1 MWVLAIDFLAAVVAG
16 WRMLGI
22 DLANL
27 RLRSFG
33 VVLVRL
39 LPRDSRHLTGVPQ
52 ISPLTAHRCSFYWGA
67 ERRDIQWRT
76 LTENTDLFRSSIVIY
91 SCWLS
96 STIGILDMNWG
107 LVVILLVT
115 DCAVVIF
122 ATEIFRYV
130 DLRCANGDHD
140 RNCKPASEPDDSSW
154 ERSSSEE
161 DDTPIGATESSAAET
176 LTSSSR
182 NPSPISII
190 PEATSATYGN
200 QTTPRQNSSSPSTTT
215 ATSSATSSSSLSS
228 STPASITPTTEDIWD
243 LLELGINE
251 LYGVTI
257 YMCSDS
263 TTSTKILPTT
273 PLKSTTVSTAS
284 TATTTASTS
293 STTSLKTS
301 TLSSSSSSTT
311 SPGKSSISSDSTS
324 SKSQMSSSPT
334 SSTTS
339 TTASQE
345 KSATPISSKTA
356 SANIETPT
364 TSHVSSETS
373 SPSSSSTRP
382 RSSFASTGSSSIS
395 TEFSPTSTTPA
406 ISSSS
411 TSPFSISTT
420 YFSTS
425 PASTSPALTS
435 TSSSSSSS
443 TPPSTKAGT
452 HDVEPSST
460 TKSTT
465 NKISATSS
473 KSSEASTSSGTDS
486 TSLPKTSV
494 TSSSNPVS
502 TSSKRIAAEIM
513 TSTGPSSTETTVPTS
528 SEPTS
533 SSTLVSTTLTA
544 SELTNT
550 PSEDISSSTES
561 PETSSKDTTT
571 KPNVFPM
578 VTSESEATSK
588 SPSTALAATSSTSTG
603 TKTTSSI
610 IQSTMKT
617 SSVISQSTTS
627 ADAPD
632 TETRTS
638 STSYV
643 TTPRKTE
650 KTTSGVKNTIT
661 SSTITETSSSS
672 TAQSSS
678 PISSATSSGTTEST
692 STGSSSFSTSSP
704 RPSAS
709 STTNSETSE
718 SADTDHS
725 KASPSS
731 VFELT
736 TTQRTP
742 ITASVKSHITTTA
755 MESSTSSNGKSTISG
770 STSTIISTTAES
782 SLTEEKISTSSAKPQ
797 PSTTFPTTS
806 DLLSSAES
814 STSHP
819 TATDFTTSMV
829 SEPSTSEDPS
839 TTLEDGTTQTTS
851 EQSRTTPTTSET
863 QKSTEGSPATS
874 SPKAEASSKITS
886 TETYTT
892 STQSILPT
900 SSLIIPT
907 PETSKTIPQTS
918 STENSSQ
925 YTTTLS
931 KQTLK
936 SSTISTPKKSTT
948 VNPSTASKQTSTP
961 KRTTTDPLCSQQ
973 CPDGYLIGTSYC
985 FRLFPRLVSYQSA
998 LAYCK
1003 TIDRQTLASLDKIKD
1018 NSDIK
1023 LIQESAALQNID
1035 WIYANGIGAKDERFL
1050 KKASVYSIYNQSL
1063 VSSPI
1068 VKTVGISQTFN
1079 NISAL
1084 CVMPQY
1090 CETMTCDVEKIFQ
1103 AYEFYNNFKQ
1113 TAGTLEPR
1121 RSGTVT
1127 CIYGNQKSTTVTCNT
1142 LGAIYPNPTNIDCE
1156 ESATERQLKDTTNDL
1171 VSNCNACYKRGTKEC
1186 QKVMD
1191 QTNQEV
1197 KGYQCICKEPYS
1209 MSTCWRT
1216 VNNCNST
1223 ICGDHGTC
1231 MSEMGHVWCDCK
1243 WGYTGDYCDE
1253 ALDEKYDGDIGF
1265 SSAVGATITVG
1276 DGIFRFLKICVMGL
1290 PKGDGGFDPQS
1301 THQTFRWVCILCANA
1316 LITLYSNPTLLAI
1329 PLIQCRFTFIA
1340 IHFFYIQAMVQ
1351 WLLEGFNVNQVLRC
1365 VHLNEWERD
1374 INGNKSLG
1382 VRIWPRFI
1390 VSVIGVAVF
1399 VLIPFTAGWNKLAAS
1414 WTCVGVICQET
1425 LHVWFPIFFGVL
1437 VIVLWAGAVYENS
1450 ALIKVR
1456 RPLLGFRL
1464 DYEIERRVGW
1474 EAGKIFQKCRDNELM
1489 CFIGVILLVAQW
1501 ISVIISSDH
1510 RDEKFYGMITVVVS
1524 GIYSAFSTY
1533 QEIMTNPEDRANF
1546 YTLLQRFLPYR
1557 AAPAYNPE
1565 TTWTIDEV
1573 KEYFNTP
1580 KKEREEQYEGFIN
1593 RNQQLFI
1600 HHKWDIRMNEFLAE
1614 DPKMTINEALIKVF
1628 TAEMNELKKNNGT
1641 GRDKLYIQATF
1652 VAYCDTI
1659 PHFEPRPTEKLE
1671 GHLELVTLAAE
1682 DPVQGTRL
1690 AKFFIVPSHHIFEP
1704 EIPEKKKNNTES
1716 RKKKNL
1722 RRRMLKNIE
1731 EDIFKLSHEEIH
1743 AQAVFANSAILFSHY
1758 GNDVV
1763 R

>member
-1 MWVLAIDFLAAVVAG
+1 MEQLEEVLLKNDMCEEGSVEAF
-16 WRMLGI
+16 
-22 DLANL
+22 
-27 RLRSFG
+27 
-33 VVLVRL
+33 
-39 LPRDSRHLTGVPQ
+39 P
-52 ISPLTAHRCSFYWGA
+52 ISESYHKNP
-67 ERRDIQWRT
+67 
-76 LTENTDLFRSSIVIY
+76 
-91 SCWLS
+91 
-96 STIGILDMNWG
+96 
-107 LVVILLVT
+107 
-115 DCAVVIF
+115 
-122 ATEIFRYV
+122 
-130 DLRCANGDHD
+130 RCANGVHTK
-140 RNCKPASEPDDSSW
+140 NCQPDPKPNDSSSKT
-154 ERSSSEE
+154 SSSEE
-161 DDTPIGATESSAAET
+161 NEPPNKVTELSAAKT
-176 LTSSSR
+176 PTSSSHQFSTT
-182 NPSPISII
+182 PSIL
-190 PEATSATYGN
+190 ETTSANYD
-200 QTTPRQNSSSPSTTT
+200 S
-215 ATSSATSSSSLSS
+215 ASSAVQNASNVYDESTSSSSSS
-228 STPASITPTTEDIWD
+228 STTTTIISATEDIWG
-243 LLELGINE
+243 LLKPGITV
-251 LYGVTI
+251 LDGVTI
-257 YMCSDS
+257 YVCSES

-273 PLKSTTVSTAS
+273 PLKSTTVSPAS
-284 TATTTASTS
+284 TTTTSASDS
-293 STTSLKTS
+293 STSLKTPK
-301 TLSSSSSSTT
+301 SSTSSGT
-311 SPGKSSISSDSTS
+311 STSKIPTSSDSTS
-324 SKSQMSSSPT
+324 SKSQVSSSFI

-339 TTASQE
+339 STSTASQE
-345 KSATPISSKTA
+345 KSTTPIPSKTA
-356 SANIETPT
+356 SKNIQTPT
-364 TSHVSSETS
+364 ISHESSETS
-373 SPSSSSTRP
+373 SSRSSSTRT
-382 RSSFASTGSSSIS
+382 RSSLDSTGSSSGS
-395 TEFSPTSTTPA
+395 TESSSTSTQTTPA

-411 TSPFSISTT
+411 ATSSF
-420 YFSTS
+420 TS
-425 PASTSPALTS
+425 LASTSPALTS

-443 TPPSTKAGT
+443 TSPSTKAGT
-452 HDVEPSST
+452 HDVKPSST
-460 TKSTT
+460 TKPTT

-473 KSSEASTSSGTDS
+473 KSPEASTFSGTDS

-494 TSSSNPVS
+494 TSSNDPVV
-502 TSSKRIAAEIM
+502 TSSERITTENFK
-513 TSTGPSSTETTVPTS
+513 TSTGFSFSEATSPAS
-528 SEPTS
+528 SERTS
-533 SSTLVSTTLTA
+533 SSSSIIITPTA
-544 SELTNT
+544 SKLTST
-550 PSEDISSSTES
+550 PTEDISSSSES
-561 PETSSKDTTT
+561 SEPFSKITTT
-571 KPNVFPM
+571 EPNAFPTTTFESET
-578 VTSESEATSK
+578 TSESH
-588 SPSTALAATSSTSTG
+588 STLLPATSSTSSVG
-603 TKTTSSI
+603 SKRTSSI
-610 IQSTMKT
+610 IQITMET
-617 SSVISQSTTS
+617 SSVGSPSITT
-627 ADAPD
+627 AETPD

-638 STSYV
+638 PKSLKTTPGNSENTTTGARSTSV
-643 TTPRKTE
+643 SSSITE
-650 KTTSGVKNTIT
+650 FT
-661 SSTITETSSSS
+661 SSSTAPSRSSSSSVTSSGTTGTSSSS
-672 TAQSSS
+672 TFIPSSS
-678 PISSATSSGTTEST
+678 SSVTTSG
-692 STGSSSFSTSSP
+692 
-704 RPSAS
+704 
-709 STTNSETSE
+709 TSE

-725 KASPSS
+725 TASSSS
-731 VFELT
+731 VSELT
-736 TTQRTP
+736 TTQSTP
-742 ITASVKSHITTTA
+742 ITESAKLQTTTTEA
-755 MESSTSSNGKSTISG
+755 TVGLSTAPKVEPSTGG
-770 STSTIISTTAES
+770 STSTTQSTTRES
-782 SLTEEKISTSSAKPQ
+782 PLTEEKSSTSFGKPQ
-797 PSTTFPTTS
+797 PSTTSPTTS
-806 DLLSSAES
+806 DMLISTES
-814 STSHP
+814 STSYP
-819 TATDFTTSMV
+819 TTTDSTTSIFQK
-829 SEPSTSEDPS
+829 SSTSEDPP
-839 TTLEDGTTQTTS
+839 TMLDDGTTQTTS
-851 EQSRTTPTTSET
+851 KQPEITSELP
-863 QKSTEGSPATS
+863 KSTEAFPATS
-874 SPKAEASSKITS
+874 SSISETSPKITS
-886 TETYTT
+886 TL
-892 STQSILPT
+892 STPKT
-900 SSLIIPT
+900 SSMPKPVSEIT
-907 PETSKTIPQTS
+907 KTISQKS
-918 STENSSQ
+918 STENPSSFK
-925 YTTTLS
+925 TTLS
-931 KQTLK
+931 KETLK
-936 SSTISTPKKSTT
+936 SSTTSTFTKSTT
-948 VNPSTASKQTSTP
+948 PIPSTVSRQTSTP
-961 KRTTTDPLCSQQ
+961 KSTTTDPLCSQQ
-973 CPDGYLIGTSYC
+973 CPDGYLVGTSYC

-1023 LIQESAALQNID
+1023 LIQESAALQNVD

-1068 VKTVGISQTFN
+1068 VKTIGISQLFT

-1090 CETMTCDVEKIFQ
+1090 CNMMDCDVEKIFQ

-1142 LGAIYPNPTNIDCE
+1142 LGAMYPNPTNIDCE
-1156 ESATERQLKDTTNDL
+1156 ESATERQLKDTINDI
-1171 VSNCNACYKRGTKEC
+1171 VPNCKSCYKRGTKEC
-1186 QKVMD
+1186 QTVLNE
-1191 QTNQEV
+1191 TNQEV

-1223 ICGDHGTC
+1223 VCGDHGTC
-1231 MSEMGHVWCDCK
+1231 MSEMGHMWCDCK
-1243 WGYTGDYCDE
+1243 WGYTGDHCDE

-1290 PKGDGGFDPQS
+1290 PKRDGGFDAQS

-1340 IHFFYIQAMVQ
+1340 IHFFYVQAMVQ

-1474 EAGKIFQKCRDNELM
+1474 EAGKIFQKCRDNELV

-1501 ISVIISSDH
+1501 VSVIISSDH

-1524 GIYSAFSTY
+1524 GIYFAFSTY

-1546 YTLLQRFLPYR
+1546 YTLLQRFLPFR

-1614 DPKMTINEALIKVF
+1614 DLKMTIDEALIKVF
-1628 TAEMNELKKNNGT
+1628 TVEMNDLKKNNGS
-1641 GRDKLYIQATF
+1641 GREKLYIQATF

-1659 PHFEPRPTEKLE
+1659 PHFEPRPTEKLQ

-1682 DPVQGTRL
+1682 DPVHGTRL
-1690 AKFFIVPSHHIFEP
+1690 AKFFIVPTHHIFEP
-1704 EIPEKKKNNTES
+1704 EISEKKKGTKES
-1716 RKKKNL
+1716 RKRKNL

-1731 EDIFKLSHEEIH
+1731 EDIFKLSREEIH

>member
-1 MWVLAIDFLAAVVAG
+1 MRFSLVIVLALLAIAFSNADDNRRCG
-16 WRMLGI
+16 QG
-22 DLANL
+22 
-27 RLRSFG
+27 
-33 VVLVRL
+33 
-39 LPRDSRHLTGVPQ
+39 DS
-52 ISPLTAHRCSFYWGA
+52 A
-67 ERRDIQWRT
+67 EKCDNRRET
-76 LTENTDLFRSSIVIY
+76 
-91 SCWLS
+91 
-96 STIGILDMNWG
+96 
-107 LVVILLVT
+107 
-115 DCAVVIF
+115 
-122 ATEIFRYV
+122 
-130 DLRCANGDHD
+130 
-140 RNCKPASEPDDSSW
+140 
-154 ERSSSEE
+154 SSSEE
-161 DDTPIGATESSAAET
+161 DELPNAATELSAAKT
-176 LTSSSR
+176 PTSSSQQL
-182 NPSPISII
+182 STTSIV
-190 PEATSATYGN
+190 PEATSATYD
-200 QTTPRQNSSSPSTTT
+200 SPSTGAKNSTNVYNE
-215 ATSSATSSSSLSS
+215 TSSSSLSS
-228 STPASITPTTEDIWD
+228 STPTTITPTTEDIWD
-243 LLELGINE
+243 LLKPGINV
-251 LYGVTI
+251 LDGVTI
-257 YMCSDS
+257 YACSES

-273 PLKSTTVSTAS
+273 PRKLTTVSTAF
-284 TATTTASTS
+284 TATTFSSTS
-293 STTSLKTS
+293 SSTSLKTS

-311 SPGKSSISSDSTS
+311 SPRKTSTSSDSTS
-324 SKSQMSSSPT
+324 SKSQMSSTPT

-339 TTASQE
+339 STSSASQE
-345 KSATPISSKTA
+345 KSTTPIPS
-356 SANIETPT
+356 T
-364 TSHVSSETS
+364 TSTNIQTSTISQVSAETS
-373 SPSSSSTRP
+373 SPSSTSTRT
-382 RSSFASTGSSSIS
+382 RSSLDSTGSSSGS
-395 TEFSPTSTTPA
+395 TESPPTSTQTTPA

-411 TSPFSISTT
+411 AASSFTSLSF
-420 YFSTS
+420 
-425 PASTSPALTS
+425 TSPALTS
-435 TSSSSSSS
+435 SSSSISPS
-443 TPPSTKAGT
+443 TSPSTKAGT
-452 HDVEPSST
+452 HDVKPSST

-465 NKISATSS
+465 NQISTASS
-473 KSSEASTSSGTDS
+473 KSSGASTTSGTSS
-486 TSLPKTSV
+486 TPLQTTSE
-494 TSSSNPVS
+494 TLSSSSEPS
-502 TSSKRIAAEIM
+502 TAEM
-513 TSTGPSSTETTVPTS
+513 TSTESSSTETT
-528 SEPTS
+528 S
-533 SSTLVSTTLTA
+533 SSSPESISSSSSISTTTIA
-544 SELTNT
+544 SELTST
-550 PSEDISSSTES
+550 QSEEIPISSES
-561 PETSSKDTTT
+561 SETSSKDTTT
-571 KPNVFPM
+571 KPNASPTT
-578 VTSESEATSK
+578 TSESEATSE
-588 SPSTALAATSSTSTG
+588 SQSTVLPASSSTSTV
-603 TKTTSSI
+603 TKTTSSM
-610 IQSTMKT
+610 IQSSMETSSVGSPSTPSAETQETKT
-617 SSVISQSTTS
+617 SSPSLLKTT
-627 ADAPD
+627 P
-632 TETRTS
+632 TS
-638 STSYV
+638 S
-643 TTPRKTE
+643 E
-650 KTTSGVKNTIT
+650 KTTTGAGSTST
-661 SSTITETSSSS
+661 SSSLSDYSSFSTAQPSSSSSSVTSLGTTKSETTGTSSSS
-672 TAQSSS
+672 T
-678 PISSATSSGTTEST
+678 
-692 STGSSSFSTSSP
+692 SSFSSSVTTSG
-704 RPSAS
+704 
-709 STTNSETSE
+709 TSE
-718 SADTDHS
+718 SANTDHS
-725 KASPSS
+725 TASSSS
-731 VFELT
+731 VSELT
-736 TTQRTP
+736 ATQITP
-742 ITASVKSHITTTA
+742 ITESAKSQTTDTEATMGSSTPLTVKTTT
-755 MESSTSSNGKSTISG
+755 GV
-770 STSTIISTTAES
+770 STSTTQSTTRES
-782 SLTEEKISTSSAKPQ
+782 SVTEEKSSTFSAEPQ
-797 PSTTFPTTS
+797 PSTTSPTTS
-806 DLLSSAES
+806 DMLTSEKS

-819 TATDFTTSMV
+819 TTTDFTTSTV
-829 SEPSTSEDPS
+829 SEPSTSEDQS
-839 TTLEDGTTQTTS
+839 TALEDGTTRTSS
-851 EQSRTTPTTSET
+851 EQSKTTPTTIEL
-863 QKSTEGSPATS
+863 QKSTETFTATS
-874 SPKAEASSKITS
+874 SPKAETSSKIIS
-886 TETYTT
+886 TATFTT
-892 STQSILPT
+892 STQSIPTT
-900 SSLIIPT
+900 SSSTIPT

-918 STENSSQ
+918 STENPSSS
-925 YTTTLS
+925 TDILS
-931 KQTLK
+931 KQTLM
-936 SSTISTPKKSTT
+936 SSTTSTFTKSTT
-948 VNPSTASKQTSTP
+948 PNRSTISKQTSTA
-961 KRTTTDPLCSQQ
+961 KSTTTDPLCSQQ
-973 CPDGYLIGTSYC
+973 CPEGYLIGTSYC

-1003 TIDRQTLASLDKIKD
+1003 TVERQTLASLDKIKD

-1035 WIYANGIGAKDERFL
+1035 WIYANGIGSKDERFL

-1068 VKTVGISQTFN
+1068 VKTIGISQTFT

-1103 AYEFYNNFKQ
+1103 AYEFYDNFKQ

-1127 CIYGNQKSTTVTCNT
+1127 CIYGNQKATTVTCNT

-1171 VSNCNACYKRGTKEC
+1171 VSDCKACYKRGTKEC

-1191 QTNQEV
+1191 ETNQDV

-1209 MSTCWRT
+1209 MTTCWRT

-1223 ICGDHGTC
+1223 VCGDHGTC
-1231 MSEMGHVWCDCK
+1231 MSEMGHMWCDCK
-1243 WGYTGDYCDE
+1243 WGYTGDHCDE

-1265 SSAVGATITVG
+1265 SSAVGATIT
-1276 DGIFRFLKICVMGL
+1276 
-1290 PKGDGGFDPQS
+1290 DPQS

-1340 IHFFYIQAMVQ
+1340 IHFFYVQAMVQ

-1437 VIVLWAGAVYENS
+1437 VIVLWAGAIYENS

-1510 RDEKFYGMITVVVS
+1510 RDEKFYGIVTVVVS

-1600 HHKWDIRMNEFLAE
+1600 HHKWDIRMNDFLAE

-1659 PHFEPRPTEKLE
+1659 PHFEPRPTEKLQ

-1690 AKFFIVPSHHIFEP
+1690 AKFFIVPTHHIFEP
-1704 EIPEKKKNNTES
+1704 EIPEKKKNTTES

-1731 EDIFKLSHEEIH
+1731 EDIFKLSHEEFH

>member
-1 MWVLAIDFLAAVVAG
+1 MQLDFSIDIYEKKYG
-16 WRMLGI
+16 IPSTDGIRM
-22 DLANL
+22 ARNK
-27 RLRSFG
+27 
-33 VVLVRL
+33 VRGCL
-39 LPRDSRHLTGVPQ
+39 
-52 ISPLTAHRCSFYWGA
+52 
-67 ERRDIQWRT
+67 
-76 LTENTDLFRSSIVIY
+76 
-91 SCWLS
+91 
-96 STIGILDMNWG
+96 
-107 LVVILLVT
+107 
-115 DCAVVIF
+115 
-122 ATEIFRYV
+122 
-130 DLRCANGDHD
+130 NGDQTGKCE
-140 RNCKPASEPDDSSW
+140 NPKPND
-154 ERSSSEE
+154 SSSEPSSPEE
-161 DDTPIGATESSAAET
+161 DESPKAATELSAAKT
-176 LTSSSR
+176 PTSSSQQLSATSR
-182 NPSPISII
+182 NS
-190 PEATSATYGN
+190 EATSATHGN
-200 QTTPRQNSSSPSTTT
+200 QTTPRQNSSSPSTTS
-215 ATSSATSSSSLSS
+215 ATSPDSPSTGSKSSTNVYDKTSSSSLSS
-228 STPASITPTTEDIWD
+228 STPTTITPTTEDIWNS
-243 LLELGINE
+243 LELGINE
-251 LYGVTI
+251 LDGVTI
-257 YMCSDS
+257 YVCSES

-273 PLKSTTVSTAS
+273 PRKLTSVPTTSA
-284 TATTTASTS
+284 ATTSLSSS
-293 STTSLKTS
+293 STTSLNPS

-311 SPGKSSISSDSTS
+311 STRKTSTSSDSTS
-324 SKSQMSSSPT
+324 SKSQMSSTPT

-339 TTASQE
+339 SASTTSQE
-345 KSATPISSKTA
+345 KSTTPIPSKTT
-356 SANIETPT
+356 SANIQTST
-364 TSHVSSETS
+364 ISHVSSETS
-373 SPSSSSTRP
+373 SPSSTSTRT
-382 RSSFASTGSSSIS
+382 RSSLDSAGSSSGS
-395 TEFSPTSTTPA
+395 TESSPTSTQTTPA
-406 ISSSS
+406 VLFTTSTASSFTSLASPSS
-411 TSPFSISTT
+411 
-420 YFSTS
+420 
-425 PASTSPALTS
+425 ALTS

-443 TPPSTKAGT
+443 SPPSTKAGT
-452 HDVEPSST
+452 KDAKPSST
-460 TKSTT
+460 TTSTT
-465 NKISATSS
+465 NMISATSL
-473 KSSEASTSSGTDS
+473 KSSEAYTSSGTDPTTLPITTETASKSSESINRSSEPS
-486 TSLPKTSV
+486 T
-494 TSSSNPVS
+494 
-502 TSSKRIAAEIM
+502 AEM
-513 TSTGPSSTETTVPTS
+513 TSTESSSTETTS
-528 SEPTS
+528 SASPEPTS
-533 SSTLVSTTLTA
+533 SSSSIRTTTIA
-544 SELTNT
+544 SELTST
-550 PSEDISSSTES
+550 LPADIPSSSES

-571 KPNVFPM
+571 KPNAFP
-578 VTSESEATSK
+578 TTTYESEATTESQSTV
-588 SPSTALAATSSTSTG
+588 SPFTSSTSTV
-603 TKTTSSI
+603 TKTTSSMM
-610 IQSTMKT
+610 QSTTET
-617 SSVISQSTTS
+617 SSVGSPSTTS
-627 ADAPD
+627 AETPD

-638 STSYV
+638 PKSFK
-643 TTPRKTE
+643 TTPGNSETT
-650 KTTSGVKNTIT
+650 TTSTKSSSLSDYSSFSTAQPSSPSSSVT
-661 SSTITETSSSS
+661 SSGTTKSETTGTSSSS
-672 TAQSSS
+672 TIS
-678 PISSATSSGTTEST
+678 PAFSETTSGT
-692 STGSSSFSTSSP
+692 P
-704 RPSAS
+704 
-709 STTNSETSE
+709 E
-718 SADTDHS
+718 SADTGHS
-725 KASPSS
+725 TASSSS
-731 VFELT
+731 VSKLITTQSTTGSVQSQT
-736 TTQRTP
+736 TTSEAT
-742 ITASVKSHITTTA
+742 
-755 MESSTSSNGKSTISG
+755 MGSSTLSEVESTTGG
-770 STSTIISTTAES
+770 STSTIISTTSE
-782 SLTEEKISTSSAKPQ
+782 LTSTEGTRLTSSAEPQ
-797 PSTTFPTTS
+797 SSTTSPTTS
-806 DLLSSAES
+806 NMLTSAES

-819 TATDFTTSMV
+819 ATTDSITSMV
-829 SEPSTSEDPS
+829 SEPSSSEDPS
-839 TTLEDGTTQTTS
+839 TALEDGTTQTSS
-851 EQSRTTPTTSET
+851 EQSITKPTTSET
-863 QKSTEGSPATS
+863 QKSTEASTATF
-874 SPKAEASSKITS
+874 SPKAETSSKITP
-886 TETYTT
+886 TTRFTT
-892 STQSILPT
+892 STHSIPR
-900 SSLIIPT
+900 SSSSMKPIL
-907 PETSKTIPQTS
+907 ETAKDIPQMS
-918 STENSSQ
+918 STENPSSSA
-925 YTTTLS
+925 TTSS
-931 KQTLK
+931 KQTAK
-936 SSTISTPKKSTT
+936 SSTTSTSKKSTT
-948 VNPSTASKQTSTP
+948 PNLSTASKQTSTS
-961 KRTTTDPLCSQQ
+961 KSTTTDPLCSQQ

-1003 TIDRQTLASLDKIKD
+1003 TVDRQTLASLDKIKD

-1068 VKTVGISQTFN
+1068 VKTVGISQTFT

-1090 CETMTCDVEKIFQ
+1090 CDTMTCDLEKIFQ

-1127 CIYGNQKSTTVTCNT
+1127 CIYGNQKDTTVTCNA

-1156 ESATERQLKDTTNDL
+1156 ESATERELKDTTNDL
-1171 VSNCNACYKRGTKEC
+1171 VSDCKACYKRGTKEC

-1191 QTNQEV
+1191 ETNQEV
-1197 KGYQCICKEPYS
+1197 KGYQCICIEPYS
-1209 MSTCWRT
+1209 MATCWRT

-1223 ICGDHGTC
+1223 VCGDHGTC
-1231 MSEMGHVWCDCK
+1231 MSEMGHMWCDCK
-1243 WGYTGDYCDE
+1243 WGYTGDHCDE

-1340 IHFFYIQAMVQ
+1340 IHFFYVQAMVQ

-1437 VIVLWAGAVYENS
+1437 VIVLWAGAIYENS

-1501 ISVIISSDH
+1501 VSVIISSDH

-1546 YTLLQRFLPYR
+1546 YTLMQRVLPYR

-1614 DPKMTINEALIKVF
+1614 DPKLTIDEALIKVF

-1690 AKFFIVPSHHIFEP
+1690 AKFFIVPTHHIFEP
-1704 EIPEKKKNNTES
+1704 EIPEKKKNTAEN

>member
-1 MWVLAIDFLAAVVAG
+1 MRFLTLLV
-16 WRMLGI
+16 LGI
-22 DLANL
+22 
-27 RLRSFG
+27 F
-33 VVLVRL
+33 
-39 LPRDSRHLTGVPQ
+39 
-52 ISPLTAHRCSFYWGA
+52 I
-67 ERRDIQWRT
+67 
-76 LTENTDLFRSSIVIY
+76 
-91 SCWLS
+91 
-96 STIGILDMNWG
+96 
-107 LVVILLVT
+107 
-115 DCAVVIF
+115 
-122 ATEIFRYV
+122 
-130 DLRCANGDHD
+130 
-140 RNCKPASEPDDSSW
+140 
-154 ERSSSEE
+154 
-161 DDTPIGATESSAAET
+161 SSA
-176 LTSSSR
+176 SSD
-182 NPSPISII
+182 
-190 PEATSATYGN
+190 
-200 QTTPRQNSSSPSTTT
+200 SPSTG
-215 ATSSATSSSSLSS
+215 AKNNSNVPDKTSSSSLSS
-228 STPASITPTTEDIWD
+228 PTPTTITPTTEDIWD
-243 LLELGINE
+243 SLQLGINE
-251 LYGVTI
+251 LDGVTI
-257 YMCSDS
+257 YVCSES
-263 TTSTKILPTT
+263 TTSTRTLPTT
-273 PLKSTTVSTAS
+273 PRKLTTSSSAS
-284 TATTTASTS
+284 PATTSSSTS

-301 TLSSSSSSTT
+301 TLSSSSSSMT
-311 SPGKSSISSDSTS
+311 SPRKTSTSSDSTS
-324 SKSQMSSSPT
+324 SKSQMSSTTT

-339 TTASQE
+339 STSTASQE
-345 KSATPISSKTA
+345 KSTTPTSSKTT
-356 SANIETPT
+356 SANIL
-364 TSHVSSETS
+364 TSSTSQASIEFS
-373 SPSSSSTRP
+373 SPSSSTTRI
-382 RSSFASTGSSSIS
+382 RSSVYFTGSSSIS
-395 TEFSPTSTTPA
+395 TESLSTSTQTTPA

-411 TSPFSISTT
+411 AILFTTSTVSSFTSFASI
-420 YFSTS
+420 
-425 PASTSPALTS
+425 SPALTS
-435 TSSSSSSS
+435 TLSSSSSS
-443 TPPSTKAGT
+443 TSPSTKAGT
-452 HDVEPSST
+452 HDVETSST

-465 NKISATSS
+465 NEISATYS
-473 KSSEASTSSGTDS
+473 KTSEAYTSSGTDS
-486 TSLPKTSV
+486 TTLPTTTETASKSSESV
-494 TSSSNPVS
+494 SRSSEPS
-502 TSSKRIAAEIM
+502 TTEMR
-513 TSTGPSSTETTVPTS
+513 STSSTETTPSVSPD
-528 SEPTS
+528 PTS
-533 SSTLVSTTLTA
+533 SSSSISTTTIA
-544 SELTNT
+544 SELTST
-550 PSEDISSSTES
+550 LPEDVSSSSSSSETTFERIKTEATAL
-561 PETSSKDTTT
+561 PTT
-571 KPNVFPM
+571 
-578 VTSESEATSK
+578 TSESEATSE
-588 SPSTALAATSSTSTG
+588 SQSTDLLATSSTSTG
-603 TKTTSSI
+603 TKTASSI
-610 IQSTMKT
+610 IQSTMETSSVGSSRSIPADTQETKT
-617 SSVISQSTTS
+617 SS
-627 ADAPD
+627 P
-632 TETRTS
+632 S
-638 STSYV
+638 SLK
-643 TTPRKTE
+643 TTPASSE
-650 KTTSGVKNTIT
+650 KTTTGAKST
-661 SSTITETSSSS
+661 STKSSSITETSSSS
-672 TAQSSS
+672 MAQPSSS
-678 PISSATSSGTTEST
+678 SSSVTSSGNTGSATSSGTA
-692 STGSSSFSTSSP
+692 SSSSAFIFSS
-704 RPSAS
+704 S
-709 STTNSETSE
+709 STVMSSGTSE
-718 SADTDHS
+718 SSETDSTASSSSTSGFTS
-725 KASPSS
+725 KISP
-731 VFELT
+731 
-736 TTQRTP
+736 
-742 ITASVKSHITTTA
+742 TATESVKSQTTTTDA
-755 MESSTSSNGKSTISG
+755 LMGLSTLSEIKPTTSG
-770 STSTIISTTAES
+770 STSTIMTTTSESTS
-782 SLTEEKISTSSAKPQ
+782 TEETRLTSSDEPQ
-797 PSTTFPTTS
+797 PSTTSPFTS
-806 DLLSSAES
+806 DMLTSKKT

-819 TATDFTTSMV
+819 TTTDSTTSIMPE
-829 SEPSTSEDPS
+829 SSSSKDPR
-839 TTLEDGTTQTTS
+839 TTLDDGTTQTTS
-851 EQSRTTPTTSET
+851 EQSKTTPTTI
-863 QKSTEGSPATS
+863 KPRISTDSSPTTS
-874 SPKAEASSKITS
+874 SAMPGTSPIITS
-886 TETYTT
+886 TAT
-892 STQSILPT
+892 STTTTQSTPNSSSSMKPIL
-900 SSLIIPT
+900 
-907 PETSKTIPQTS
+907 ETSKDVPQKS
-918 STENSSQ
+918 ITENSSS
-925 YTTTLS
+925 YKTTSS
-931 KQTLK
+931 KQTTK
-936 SSTISTPKKSTT
+936 SSTTSTSKKSTT
-948 VNPSTASKQTSTP
+948 PNPSTASKQTTTS
-961 KRTTTDPLCSQQ
+961 KSTTTDPLCSQQ

-1003 TIDRQTLASLDKIKD
+1003 RIDRQTLASLDKIKD

-1035 WIYANGIGAKDERFL
+1035 WIYANGIGSKDERFL

-1068 VKTVGISQTFN
+1068 VKTIGISQTFT

-1090 CETMTCDVEKIFQ
+1090 CNTPDCNVEKIFQ

-1171 VSNCNACYKRGTKEC
+1171 VSDCKACYKRGTKEC

-1191 QTNQEV
+1191 ETNQEV
-1197 KGYQCICKEPYS
+1197 RGYQCICREPYS

-1216 VNNCNST
+1216 INNCNST
-1223 ICGDHGTC
+1223 VCGDHGTC
-1231 MSEMGHVWCDCK
+1231 MSEMGHMWCDCK
-1243 WGYTGDYCDE
+1243 WGYTGDHCDE

-1340 IHFFYIQAMVQ
+1340 IHFFYVQAMVQ

-1437 VIVLWAGAVYENS
+1437 VIVLWAGDVYENN

-1510 RDEKFYGMITVVVS
+1510 RDEKFYGIVTVVVS

-1546 YTLLQRFLPYR
+1546 YTLLQRFLPHR

-1690 AKFFIVPSHHIFEP
+1690 AKFFIVLTHHIFEP
-1704 EIPEKKKNNTES
+1704 EIPEKKKNKTES

-1722 RRRMLKNIE
+1722 RRRLLKNME